1 MKHLTTL
8 LTGGLLLAAVQL
20 AAQTAAA
27 RPVIMKT
34 DGEEIR
40 AALVELTQSGD
51 YRYAESTRD
60 GSPKL
65 QIRKNQVRFQIFA
78 YLEK

>member
-27 RPVIMKT
+27 KPVIMKT
-34 DGEEIR
+34 DGEPSRFTTFANVLRMIF
-40 AALVELTQSGD
+40 A
-51 YRYAESTRD
+51 
-60 GSPKL
+60 SPKNESS
-65 QIRKNQVRFQIFA
+65 RMYCKS
-78 YLEK
+78 